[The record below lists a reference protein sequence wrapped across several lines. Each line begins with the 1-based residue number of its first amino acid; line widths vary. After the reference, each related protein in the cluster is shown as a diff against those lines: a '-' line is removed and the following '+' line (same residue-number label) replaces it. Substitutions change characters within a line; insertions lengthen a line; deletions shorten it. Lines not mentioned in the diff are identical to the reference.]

1 MKIAYTAPFSDGT
14 GYSHAAIAA
23 FEALHTTGV
32 DIVALDVKLNTNKHE
47 LPDSLNKALLNSKD
61 GVTHVIHH
69 TVPEYFYW
77 KNGVTN
83 IGFFYCET
91 SNFIAS
97 NWQFHCNLM
106 ERVVVSSQHN
116 YQACLASDVEE
127 SKMRILPYSC
137 EPSKYEEKTESL
149 NLPLKNKYV
158 FYTIG
163 DFSVRKNIIDIIK
176 AYYVAFTKKD
186 NVVLVLKTFIG
197 GKSPQEA
204 VTLIGD
210 AINKL
215 RQNMRLHLTDNYPE
229 VMIVPEIVDDRQ
241 IAALHAAGDCYIS
254 IERGNGWCI
263 PLFDACCFGKSV
275 ITTDNGS
282 HMDYINKYKG
292 RGGDVQLIP
301 SYEDLVLGMDD
312 HPFTNLYTSRETWYR
327 PDVLRLIEAMKLA
340 YVMPQKSD
348 NAGMEFAEIYSHSKI
363 GPLWQNILT

>member
-61 GVTHVIHH
+61 GVTHVVHH

-106 ERVVVSSQHN
+106 ERVVVSSEHN
-116 YQACLASDVEE
+116 RLACLASDVEE

-137 EPSKYEEKTESL
+137 EPSQYEQKTESL
-149 NLPLKNKYV
+149 NLPLTNKYV

-229 VMIVPEIVDDRQ
+229 IMIVPEVIDDKQ
-241 IAALHAAGDCYIS
+241 IAALHSAGDCYIS

-263 PLFDACCFGKSV
+263 PLFDACCFGKTI
-275 ITTDNGS
+275 ITTDKGS
-282 HMDYINKYKG
+282 HIDYINQYDGNKH
-292 RGGDVQLIP
+292 IIA
-301 SYEDLVLGMDD
+301 SYNDLVLGMDD
-312 HPFTNLYTSRETWYR
+312 HPFVNLYTSRETWYR
-327 PDVLRLIEAMKLA
+327 PDVLELIKSMKMA
-340 YVMPQKSD
+340 YGIGTQSKVPNLS
-348 NAGMEFAEIYSHSKI
+348 FASLYSHSKV
-363 GPLWQNILT
+363 GPLWQNILE